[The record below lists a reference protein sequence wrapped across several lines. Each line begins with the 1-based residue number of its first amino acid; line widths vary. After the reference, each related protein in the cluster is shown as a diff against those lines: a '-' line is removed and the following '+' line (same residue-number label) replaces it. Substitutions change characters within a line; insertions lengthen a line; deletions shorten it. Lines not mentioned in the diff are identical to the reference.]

1 MMEKIYYN
9 GDIITMTSNTAE
21 AILVKDGII
30 KKVGNKDEIMNLK
43 GNDTE
48 VINLNGKCLMPG
60 FIDAH
65 SHITAV
71 VRSMLLVDLSMAKDF
86 DDIVRILKEYIKDNN
101 IKLEKWVM
109 GFNYDHNYLKEK
121 KHPTKEVLDKVSTNH
136 MVSITHASGHMGI
149 VNSLALE
156 FLHID
161 ENTKDPEGG
170 HFGRIENTS
179 MPNGY
184 MEEVAF
190 RDTIQSKNVH
200 TIEELKEAYKKAE
213 MLYASYGITT
223 AQDGLLDSIGFSLL
237 DTLARENK
245 LALDVISYI
254 NPEFKDDYQKYL
266 KNYYNHFKIGGYK
279 ILLDGSIQSKTAYLL
294 KPYESENE
302 YCGYPVYS
310 NEQLKKCIV
319 LALKNKRQLLAHC
332 NGDGASRQLLS
343 CFKEVVRE
351 NNIENTYRPVMI
363 HAQMVNYE
371 QLKQMKKLE
380 MIPSFFPSHI
390 YYFGLV
396 HLKNIGDRA
405 YHLNLLKSAKD
416 LNLIYTIHTDAPVIK
431 PNILESVWCAVN
443 RRTKNNLVLGEEEKI
458 SVYDALKAVTI
469 NAAYQYFEENE
480 KGSIKEGKKADLVIL
495 DKNPLKIKESEIKN
509 IKILETIKG
518 GITIYKA

>member
-1 MMEKIYYN
+1 MEKIYYN
-9 GDIITMTSNTAE
+9 GDIITMEENTAE

-30 KKVGNKDEIMNLK
+30 KKVGSKDEIMNLK

-48 VINLNGKCLMPG
+48 VINLNGKCLMPS

-71 VRSMLLVDLSMAKDF
+71 ARSMLLVDLSMAKNF
-86 DDIVRILKEYIKDNN
+86 DDIVRILKEYIKDND
-101 IKLEKWVM
+101 IKPEKWVM
-109 GFNYDHNYLKEK
+109 GFNYDHNFLKEK
-121 KHPTKEVLDKVSTNH
+121 SHPTKDVLDKVSTNH
-136 MVSITHASGHMGI
+136 MVSITHKSGHMGV

-190 RDTIQSKNVH
+190 RDNIQSKNVH
-200 TIEELKEAYKKAE
+200 TIEELKLAYKKAE

-223 AQDGLLDSIGFSLL
+223 AQDGLLDNIGFELL
-237 DTLARENK
+237 NSLARENK
-245 LALDVISYI
+245 LTLDVISYI
-254 NPEFKDDYQKYL
+254 NSKLKNDYQKYL

-294 KPYESENE
+294 KPYEGENE
-302 YCGYPVYS
+302 YLGYPVYN
-310 NEQLKKCIV
+310 NENSKKYIS
-319 LALKNKRQLLAHC
+319 LALEDKIQLLAHC
-332 NGDGASRQLLS
+332 NGDGASRQLIT
-343 CFKEVVRE
+343 CFKQVLKEK
-351 NNIENTYRPVMI
+351 NIRNTYRPVMI

-371 QLKQMKKLE
+371 QLEKMKELE

-390 YYFGLV
+390 YYFGDI
-396 HLKNIGDRA
+396 HLKNIGYRA
-405 YHLNLLKSAKD
+405 YHLNPLKEAND

-431 PNILESVWCAVN
+431 PNILESVWCSVN
-443 RRTKNNLVLGEEEKI
+443 RKTKNNMVLGEDEKI

-469 NAAYQYFEENE
+469 NVAYQYFEENK
-480 KGSIKEGKKADLVIL
+480 KGSIKENKVADLVIL
-495 DKNPLKIKESEIKN
+495 DKNPLKIKRKEIKN
-509 IKILETIKG
+509 IKILETIKE
-518 GITIYKA
+518 GITIYKV

>member
-1 MMEKIYYN
+1 MERIYYN
-9 GDIITMTSNTAE
+9 GDIITMEDNTAE

-30 KKVGNKDEIMNLK
+30 KKVGSEEEIMNLK
-43 GNDTE
+43 GNDTD

-71 VRSMLLVDLSMAKDF
+71 ARTMLLVDLSMAKDF
-86 DDIVRILKEYIKDNN
+86 NDIIKLLKEYIKDND
-101 IKLEKWVM
+101 IKPEKWVM
-109 GFNYDHNYLKEK
+109 GFNYDHNFLKEK

-136 MVSITHASGHMGI
+136 MVSITHASGHMGV

-161 ENTKDPEGG
+161 EKTKDPEGG
-170 HFGRIENTS
+170 HFGRIENTN

-237 DTLARENK
+237 DTLAMENK
-245 LALDVISYI
+245 LTLDVISYI
-254 NPEFKDDYQKYL
+254 NPEFKNNYQKYL

-279 ILLDGSIQSKTAYLL
+279 ILLDGSIQGKTAYLL
-294 KPYESENE
+294 KPYESGNE

-310 NEQLKKCIV
+310 NENLKKYIAF
-319 LALKNKRQLLAHC
+319 ALKNKMQLLAHC
-332 NGDGASRQLLS
+332 NGDGASEQLLS
-343 CFKEVVRE
+343 CLAEVIKE
-351 NNIENTYRPVMI
+351 NNIKNTCRPVMI
-363 HAQMVNYE
+363 HAQMINNN
-371 QLKQMKKLE
+371 QLEKMKKLE

-390 YYFGLV
+390 YYFGDI
-396 HLKNIGDRA
+396 HLKNISDRA
-405 YHLNLLKSAKD
+405 YHLNPLKEAND

-443 RRTKNNLVLGEEEKI
+443 RLSKNNIVLSDEEKI
-458 SVYDALKAVTI
+458 SIYDALKAVTI
-469 NAAYQYFEENE
+469 NVAYQYFEENK
-480 KGSIKEGKKADLVIL
+480 KGSIKEEKQADFVIL
-495 DKNPLKIKESEIKN
+495 DKNPLKIKEKEIKN
-509 IKILETIKG
+509 IKILETIKD